1 MRQVIWQT
9 LREFW
14 QDVSLWPADHAA
26 RQERRQLARSIREH
40 GVLWLTDNRYATLVS
55 LPIQRRRKAT
65 R

>member
-9 LREFW
+9 LKGFW
-14 QDVSLWPADHAA
+14 QDLSLWPAEQAE
-26 RQERRQLARSIREH
+26 RQERRQLDRSIREH
-40 GVLWLTDNRYATLVS
+40 GVLWLTDNRYAALVP